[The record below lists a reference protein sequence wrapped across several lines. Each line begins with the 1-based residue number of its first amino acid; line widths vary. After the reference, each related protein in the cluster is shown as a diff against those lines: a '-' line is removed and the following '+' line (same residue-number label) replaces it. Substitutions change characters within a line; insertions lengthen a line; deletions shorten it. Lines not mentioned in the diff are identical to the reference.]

1 MTGSHELYD
10 GVSIQRTVIYLKKIN
25 SFLIHDVMTSADFHS
40 YSEIFNLGKEVQ
52 VKSDDHKTFLLTSTI
67 EDKSIEFKHLTEAT
81 TFNQYNGL
89 EDPIAGWQSLK
100 FNEKLPITQLQF
112 TTNDTQDME
121 HKFVINTDLQAGV
134 ESYNVNSEE
143 TYDLYT
149 IKYKNGKRENI
160 RIYN

>member
-1 MTGSHELYD
+1 
-10 GVSIQRTVIYLKKIN
+10 
-25 SFLIHDVMTSADFHS
+25 
-40 YSEIFNLGKEVQ
+40 
-52 VKSDDHKTFLLTSTI
+52 
-67 EDKSIEFKHLTEAT
+67 
-81 TFNQYNGL
+81 
-89 EDPIAGWQSLK
+89 
-100 FNEKLPITQLQF
+100 
-112 TTNDTQDME
+112 ME